1 MQTEAAHSSSSLC
14 ASRRAASPVRDSDL
28 ARAREIGVV
37 LAGAGYQVTTM
48 LHGVRRAAHE
58 ADVAVR
64 IEGIDTARRQVGGGA
79 PEPGTGHPPQLASAA
94 FEC

>member
-1 MQTEAAHSSSSLC
+1 
-14 ASRRAASPVRDSDL
+14 
-28 ARAREIGVV
+28 
-37 LAGAGYQVTTM
+37 M